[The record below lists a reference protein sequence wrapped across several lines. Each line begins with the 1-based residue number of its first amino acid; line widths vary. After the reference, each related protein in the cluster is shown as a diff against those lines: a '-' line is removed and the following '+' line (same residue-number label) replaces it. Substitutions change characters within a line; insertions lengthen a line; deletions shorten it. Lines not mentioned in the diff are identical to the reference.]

1 LPLSLRHIGIR
12 ADDFNLVPEF
22 LNQRPGER
30 RGGYKGSKPRSKCHP
45 RDRCFEPAVFPRP
58 MDALEA
64 HRVRPYTGS
73 MHVHAHGAGGP
84 TRVLKISLAVTLGYI
99 VLLVVAGMRAHS
111 LALLSE
117 AGHNLSDFL
126 ALLLSLVAV
135 YFQTRPAN
143 STKTY
148 GYHRA
153 GVLAALVNATSLV
166 AVSFFIF
173 YEAFRRL
180 QHPEHVQATVMMWV
194 AAAGVVMNG
203 VIALLLYR
211 SSRGFGGDVN
221 IRSALLHEVGD
232 TLSTAAVI
240 AGGWAI
246 LVTRNYWI
254 DSALSFGIAVLI
266 LWSGFGIVRE
276 TLNILLEGTPRGM
289 KLEKIESAIRSV
301 GGVNDVHD
309 LHVWSI
315 GSETHALS
323 CHISIAD
330 IPPSVSERIL
340 RDVKDRLLHDFRI
353 DHTTIQF
360 EHAICEVAHGCVI
373 PVSESEEHHH
383 HHSH

>member
-1 LPLSLRHIGIR
+1 
-12 ADDFNLVPEF
+12 
-22 LNQRPGER
+22 
-30 RGGYKGSKPRSKCHP
+30 
-45 RDRCFEPAVFPRP
+45 
-58 MDALEA
+58 
-64 HRVRPYTGS
+64 
-73 MHVHAHGAGGP
+73 MHVHVHGEGGP
-84 TRVLKISLAVTLGYI
+84 TRVLKISLAATLAYI
-99 VLLVVAGMRAHS
+99 VLLVGAGIRSHS

-135 YFQTRPAN
+135 YFQARPAS

-153 GVLAALVNATSLV
+153 GVLAALVNASSLV

-180 QHPEHVQATVMMWV
+180 QHPQHVQASVMMWV

-203 VIALLLYR
+203 AIALLLYR
-211 SSRGFGGDVN
+211 SSRGVGSGSGGDVN

-246 LVTRNYWI
+246 LVTGNYWI
-254 DSALSFGIAVLI
+254 DSALSFGIGVLI

-289 KLEKIESAIRSV
+289 KLELVERAIRSIE
-301 GGVNDVHD
+301 GVNDVHD
-309 LHVWSI
+309 LHCWSI
-315 GSETHALS
+315 GSETRALS
-323 CHISIAD
+323 CHIAIAD
-330 IPPSVSERIL
+330 IPPSISERIL
-340 RDVKDRLLHDFRI
+340 RDVKESLLRDFRI

-360 EHAICEVAHGCVI
+360 EHVICEVAHGCVI
-373 PVSESEEHHH
+373 PVGESEEHHQ

>member
-1 LPLSLRHIGIR
+1 
-12 ADDFNLVPEF
+12 
-22 LNQRPGER
+22 
-30 RGGYKGSKPRSKCHP
+30 
-45 RDRCFEPAVFPRP
+45 
-58 MDALEA
+58 
-64 HRVRPYTGS
+64 

-84 TRVLKISLAVTLGYI
+84 TRVLKISLAVTLVYI
-99 VLLVVAGMRAHS
+99 ALLVVAGVRAHS

-135 YFQTRPAN
+135 YFQSRPAS

-166 AVSFFIF
+166 GVAFFIF

-180 QHPEHVQATVMMWV
+180 QHPEHVEASVMMWV

-211 SSRGFGGDVN
+211 SGGDVN

-246 LVTRNYWI
+246 LLTGNSWI
-254 DSALSFGIAVLI
+254 DSVLSVGIGVLI

-289 KLEKIESAIRSV
+289 KLEKIELAICSV
-301 GGVNDVHD
+301 EGVNDVHD

-315 GSETHALS
+315 GSESHALS

-340 RDVKDRLLHDFRI
+340 RDVKERLHHDFHI

-360 EHAICEVAHGCVI
+360 EHAACEVAHGCVI

-383 HHSH
+383 HSH

>member
-1 LPLSLRHIGIR
+1 
-12 ADDFNLVPEF
+12 
-22 LNQRPGER
+22 
-30 RGGYKGSKPRSKCHP
+30 
-45 RDRCFEPAVFPRP
+45 
-58 MDALEA
+58 
-64 HRVRPYTGS
+64 
-73 MHVHAHGAGGP
+73 
-84 TRVLKISLAVTLGYI
+84 VLKVSSLVTLAYI
-99 VLLVVAGMRAHS
+99 ALLVVAGLRAHS

-126 ALLLSLVAV
+126 ALLLSLTAV
-135 YFQTRPAN
+135 YLESRPPS

-153 GVLAALVNATSLV
+153 GVLVALVNSASLV
-166 AVSFFIF
+166 IVSFFIF

-180 QHPEHVQATVMMWV
+180 KQPEPVRAGVMMAV

-203 VIALLLYR
+203 AIAWLLYR
-211 SSRGFGGDVN
+211 TRQDVN

-246 LVTRNYWI
+246 LWTGQYWI
-254 DSALSFGIAVLI
+254 DSALSFGIGALI
-266 LWSGFGIVRE
+266 LWSAFGIVRE

-289 KLEKIESAIRSV
+289 KVEHIEAAMRSIE
-301 GGVNDVHD
+301 GVNDVHD

-323 CHISIAD
+323 CHIAIAD
-330 IPPSVSERIL
+330 IPPSASERIL
-340 RDVKDRLLHDFRI
+340 RDVKERLLHDFKI

-360 EHAICEVAHGCVI
+360 EHLECDVAHGCVI
-373 PVSESEEHHH
+373 PVPEEREHD
-383 HHSH
+383 HSH

>member
-1 LPLSLRHIGIR
+1 
-12 ADDFNLVPEF
+12 
-22 LNQRPGER
+22 
-30 RGGYKGSKPRSKCHP
+30 
-45 RDRCFEPAVFPRP
+45 
-58 MDALEA
+58 
-64 HRVRPYTGS
+64 
-73 MHVHAHGAGGP
+73 VHAHVHGGGGT
-84 TRVLKISLAVTLGYI
+84 TRVLKISLGVTLAYI
-99 VLLVVAGMRAHS
+99 ALLIVAGIRAHS

-135 YFQTRPAN
+135 YFQSRPAS

-173 YEAFRRL
+173 YEAVKRL
-180 QHPEHVQATVMMWV
+180 QHPEPVQAALMMWV
-194 AAAGVVMNG
+194 AGAGVAMNG
-203 VIALLLYR
+203 VITFLLYR
-211 SSRGFGGDVN
+211 SSRGSGGDVN

-246 LVTRNYWI
+246 LVTGNYWI
-254 DSALSFGIAVLI
+254 DSALSFAIAALI
-266 LWSGFGIVRE
+266 LWSGLGIVRE

-289 KLEKIESAIRSV
+289 ELERVATCIRAIE
-301 GGVNDVHD
+301 GVNDVHD

-340 RDVKDRLLHDFRI
+340 RDVKDRLHHDFRI
-353 DHTTIQF
+353 VHTTIQF
-360 EHAICEVAHGCVI
+360 EHVICEVAHGCVI
-373 PVSESEEHHH
+373 PVGESEAHH

>member
-1 LPLSLRHIGIR
+1 
-12 ADDFNLVPEF
+12 
-22 LNQRPGER
+22 
-30 RGGYKGSKPRSKCHP
+30 
-45 RDRCFEPAVFPRP
+45 
-58 MDALEA
+58 
-64 HRVRPYTGS
+64 
-73 MHVHAHGAGGP
+73 MHVHVHGAGNP
-84 TRVLKISLAVTLGYI
+84 TRVLKISLAVTLAY
-99 VLLVVAGMRAHS
+99 VLLLLIAGIRAHS

-135 YFQTRPAN
+135 YFQSRPAS

-148 GYHRA
+148 GYQRA
-153 GVLAALVNATSLV
+153 GVLAALVNASSLV
-166 AVSFFIF
+166 VVSFFIF
-173 YEAFRRL
+173 YEAFRRI
-180 QHPEHVQATVMMWV
+180 QHPEHVQASVMMWV

-203 VIALLLYR
+203 AIALLLYR
-211 SSRGFGGDVN
+211 SGGDIN

-246 LVTRNYWI
+246 LVTSNYWI
-254 DSALSFGIAVLI
+254 DSALSVGIGVLI
-266 LWSGFGIVRE
+266 LWSGYGIVRE

-289 KLEKIESAIRSV
+289 KLEKIEAAMRSIE
-301 GGVNDVHD
+301 GVNDVHD

-340 RDVKDRLLHDFRI
+340 RDVKERLLHDFRI

-360 EHAICEVAHGCVI
+360 EHVMCEVAHGCVI
-373 PVSESEEHHH
+373 PVVEDRKEHHH